1 MARVKKKNRGA
12 SSKKIPAIFSREVA
26 GIILFSLTLFL
37 VLALFS
43 HPPEASVLEQL
54 FPFTENLAGE
64 AGTFAAGV
72 LYTYLGWSSIWIPLG
87 SAVLGLHLL
96 LRKPLFLWQRLLSLT
111 VLMFSTSI
119 MLAKGA
125 PFPSLD
131 ELLAVRGYG
140 GWLGRWGEPLLYEM
154 LGGLGSWVVLL
165 TVWLVAFLSF
175 FKISLKGSF
184 SWIIPREQGT
194 GKQSTNKT
202 ASKETIKITT
212 PKASGETSAAQTSIL
227 HTEPVAKDPEQTDA
241 AAVVEIKTTSA
252 GYQQPADIE
261 LPPLSMLQ
269 PPKTDEGEKTFR
281 QTEELGR
288 NLEKA
293 LAGFGVM
300 GKVCTHH
307 QGPVITTFE
316 FDPRKGVKASNV
328 NDLAEDLARE
338 INVPTLRVV
347 GKVPG
352 KSLIGIEVPNPL
364 PKTVCL
370 REILESEIFSGQN
383 RILAAALGLDTTGS
397 AVITDL
403 AKLPHLLVAGTTG
416 SGKSVAVNAMI
427 CSILF
432 SQQPGQVRMLM
443 VDPKMLEL
451 SAYQG
456 IPHLL
461 APVVTDMRLA
471 AELLMWTVA
480 EMEER
485 YHLMSGMSVKNLGS
499 FNTRIAGMLKK
510 GKKPTRRWIGP
521 QEWIMNKEDRQK
533 KYIVPLEQQPMIL
546 VIIDEF
552 ADLMIQAGK
561 EVEHAVTRLGQLAR
575 AAGIHLIMVTQ
586 RPSVDVV
593 TGVIKANFP
602 SRLAFQVASK
612 VDSRTI
618 LDKNGAETLLGRGD
632 GLFKAPGTSKLQR
645 VHAPFVSD
653 DELNKL
659 VNYLRKQ
666 KCV

>member
-1 MARVKKKNRGA
+1 MARVKKKNRGT
-12 SSKKIPAIFSREVA
+12 SSKKFAAIFSREVA

-54 FPFTENLAGE
+54 FSFSENLAGE
-64 AGTFAAGV
+64 AGTFTAGFF
-72 LYTYLGWSSIWIPLG
+72 YTYLGWSSIWIPLG
-87 SAVLGLHLL
+87 SAVLGLHLI
-96 LRKPLFLWQRLLSLT
+96 LRKALFLWQRLLSLA
-111 VLMFSTSI
+111 VLMLSTSI
-119 MLAKGA
+119 MLAKGS
-125 PFPSLD
+125 PLPSLD

-140 GWLGRWGEPLLYEM
+140 GWLGQWVEPLFYKM

-165 TVWLVAFLSF
+165 TVWLVAFLIF
-175 FKISLKGSF
+175 FKISLKGAI
-184 SWIIPREQGT
+184 SWIIPRERGT
-194 GKQSTNKT
+194 RKQSKNKI
-202 ASKETIKITT
+202 ASRETTKITT
-212 PKASGETSAAQTSIL
+212 PKASVGTSTAQAGTL
-227 HTEPVAKDPEQTDA
+227 HSKPVLNAPEQTDSTT
-241 AAVVEIKTTSA
+241 VVGIKTNST
-252 GYQQPADIE
+252 GYQQPTNIE
-261 LPPLSMLQ
+261 LPPLNILQ
-269 PPKTDEGEKTFR
+269 PPKTDEGEKTLQ

-288 NLEKA
+288 KLEKA
-293 LAGFGVM
+293 LADFGVM

-307 QGPVITTFE
+307 QGPVINTFE
-316 FDPRKGVKASNV
+316 FDPRKGVKASNL
-328 NDLAEDLARE
+328 NDIAEDLARE

-370 REILESEIFSGQN
+370 REILESETFSSQN
-383 RILAAALGLDTTGS
+383 KILAAALGLDTTGS

-403 AKLPHLLVAGTTG
+403 TKLPHLLVAGTTG

-432 SQQPGQVRMLM
+432 TQQPSQVRMLM

-461 APVVTDMRLA
+461 APVVTDMRIA

-485 YHLMSGMSVKNLGS
+485 YHLMSGMNVKNLVS
-499 FNTRIAGMLKK
+499 FNKRIAGILKK

-533 KYIVPLEQQPMIL
+533 KYIVPLEPQPMIL

-561 EVEHAVTRLGQLAR
+561 EVEHALTRLGQLAR

-632 GLFKAPGTSKLQR
+632 GLFKAPGRSKLQR

-659 VNYLRKQ
+659 VNYLRRHK
-666 KCV
+666 